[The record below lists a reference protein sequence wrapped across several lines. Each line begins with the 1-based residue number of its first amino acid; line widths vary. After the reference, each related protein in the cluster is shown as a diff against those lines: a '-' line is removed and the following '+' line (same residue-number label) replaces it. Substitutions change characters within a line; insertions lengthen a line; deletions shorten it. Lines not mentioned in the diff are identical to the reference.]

1 MTDEGLSGAPEGP
14 PTSSSNMRDDGS
26 ATGSSSGRDRLGI
39 AALLGGLAL
48 LASALLGGYFQKPPL
63 EPKPLAASWLLRPRE
78 QNAFAKFSA
87 IDAELWHV
95 YFAGPLRGWAVASET
110 TGFAL

>member
-1 MTDEGLSGAPEGP
+1 MPLLLDSPHHHTDVGFIDEKS
-14 PTSSSNMRDDGS
+14 
-26 ATGSSSGRDRLGI
+26 
-39 AALLGGLAL
+39 GLAL

-63 EPKPLAASWLLRPRE
+63 EPKPLAASWLLRPQE

>member
-1 MTDEGLSGAPEGP
+1 MVFPLVCVDALEPMVIGHAPSFNIPLPGF
-14 PTSSSNMRDDGS
+14 T
-26 ATGSSSGRDRLGI
+26 
-39 AALLGGLAL
+39 LAL